1 LMKVLRYHCGFSIQN
16 ISYLANDCRSN
27 KSLELYSLIL
37 DWEMLK
43 EVDNPLGFN
52 PFTTLFSSYEKTD
65 QLLWN
70 TVYSEGEKMQRL
82 RFRFQGLRLDEQGA
96 MASAVASKI
105 FLPKASRNLFEKE
118 VSFTNWL
125 QQEATLQSWD
135 KKWEEVVR
143 CLAGP
148 GPLQLSSGT
157 TTSEQLQFR
166 ALAAHI
172 LLVASSFASCS
183 PLLVSSFHLRS
194 SKD

>member
-1 LMKVLRYHCGFSIQN
+1 
-16 ISYLANDCRSN
+16 
-27 KSLELYSLIL
+27 
-37 DWEMLK
+37 MLQ

-52 PFTTLFSSYEKTD
+52 PSTAYSPAMIRRTNSCGTLFD
-65 QLLWN
+65 
-70 TVYSEGEKMQRL
+70 YSEGEKMQRL

-135 KKWEEVVR
+135 IKWEEAVR